1 MQQVGWELAGSWGEG
16 TPAWGSSCLLR
27 PGTPLPTCSPSTAV
41 QLPCYT
47 AIGTGLVTFPI
58 LSLLLWK
65 LFLFPVIKRGG
76 GTVCFSIR
84 RSQRGLQFPSASM
97 HYLRCVTKLF
107 VRKLLYSS
115 VFFLAPSIIW
125 MSFGTV
131 YHSAHSILSQGIGL
145 LIYKL
150 LQHKKMLKTLQH
162 YIVCTWERG
171 RTAGRKSSKWV
182 RAQDTQ
188 RELFKG
194 EGKEGRVVWVFLPFL
209 VYRDVYFGRY
219 KHRECRNSSSRNKS
233 LQGEGDGEQ

>member
-1 MQQVGWELAGSWGEG
+1 
-16 TPAWGSSCLLR
+16 
-27 PGTPLPTCSPSTAV
+27 
-41 QLPCYT
+41 
-47 AIGTGLVTFPI
+47 
-58 LSLLLWK
+58 
-65 LFLFPVIKRGG
+65 
-76 GTVCFSIR
+76 
-84 RSQRGLQFPSASM
+84 
-97 HYLRCVTKLF
+97 
-107 VRKLLYSS
+107 
-115 VFFLAPSIIW
+115 

-162 YIVCTWERG
+162 YIVYAWERG